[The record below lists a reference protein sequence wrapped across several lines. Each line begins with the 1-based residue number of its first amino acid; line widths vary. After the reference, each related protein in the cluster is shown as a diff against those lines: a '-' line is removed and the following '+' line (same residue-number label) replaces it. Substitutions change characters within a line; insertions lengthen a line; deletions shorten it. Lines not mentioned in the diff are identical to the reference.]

1 MNSDYRDYISD
12 PWETLG
18 DFEIG
23 TYPAKTYKLHSEGE
37 NGIYNHADGIE
48 AVKQAVYKI
57 LNTERYEN
65 LIYSWNYGVELNHII
80 GKPLGFATSEIDR
93 VITEALTQDDRIDS
107 VSNFNFNKVQ
117 GKKNAIEVYFT
128 VNSIFGEF
136 KSGSIVQI

>member
-1 MNSDYRDYISD
+1 MAYNNYIDD
-12 PWETLG
+12 PWETFG

-23 TYPAKTYKLHSEGE
+23 TYPTKTYKLHYESGKE
-37 NGIYNHADGIE
+37 IYNNTEGIE
-48 AVKQAVYKI
+48 AVKQAVFKI
-57 LNTERYEN
+57 LNTDRYEN

-107 VSNFNFNKVQ
+107 INNFTFNKVK
-117 GKKNAIEVYFT
+117 GKKNIIEVSFT